1 LEQKFFA
8 DQYLRAFDQKPF
20 STLRSRSGVEINPE
34 PMRHCRCPLFVWKG
48 AWDLAAAIIVGAR
61 EDEVDSIALGMSFDG
76 AYFKA
81 SGEAHYEIYDNY
93 KHRAILM

>member
-1 LEQKFFA
+1 
-8 DQYLRAFDQKPF
+8 
-20 STLRSRSGVEINPE
+20 
-34 PMRHCRCPLFVWKG
+34 M
-48 AWDLAAAIIVGAR
+48 AAIIIGAC
-61 EDEVDSIALGMSFDG
+61 EDELDRVALGMSFDR